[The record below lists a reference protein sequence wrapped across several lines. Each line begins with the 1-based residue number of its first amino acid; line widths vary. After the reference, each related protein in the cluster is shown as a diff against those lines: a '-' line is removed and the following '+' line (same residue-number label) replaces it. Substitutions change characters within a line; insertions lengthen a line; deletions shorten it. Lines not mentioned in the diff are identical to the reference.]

1 MRDTLCSLTHFF
13 FFSLF
18 DSGNLQIVDA
28 ESLIVYRAQRA
39 VVCITSTPIYSI
51 SLSTV
56 VFQSGGNAMVNGTA
70 EMARMS
76 PPPARFATAVLA
88 SFSAMME
95 TVPVHTSFVTATRTA
110 LMAQMKMMCFVVR
123 LTIYV
128 LLKASS
134 GFIYSKFVILNN
146 FLQAIQLLKEIN
158 YDLFLQD
165 DTVSCDLNEMSVICF
180 SRNNTERRYRN
191 SFFRYYLIT
200 NDVLNWPKL
209 LKRNT

>member
-1 MRDTLCSLTHFF
+1 
-13 FFSLF
+13 
-18 DSGNLQIVDA
+18 
-28 ESLIVYRAQRA
+28 
-39 VVCITSTPIYSI
+39 
-51 SLSTV
+51 
-56 VFQSGGNAMVNGTA
+56 MVNGTA

-146 FLQAIQLLKEIN
+146 FL
-158 YDLFLQD
+158 
-165 DTVSCDLNEMSVICF
+165 
-180 SRNNTERRYRN
+180 
-191 SFFRYYLIT
+191 
-200 NDVLNWPKL
+200 
-209 LKRNT
+209 